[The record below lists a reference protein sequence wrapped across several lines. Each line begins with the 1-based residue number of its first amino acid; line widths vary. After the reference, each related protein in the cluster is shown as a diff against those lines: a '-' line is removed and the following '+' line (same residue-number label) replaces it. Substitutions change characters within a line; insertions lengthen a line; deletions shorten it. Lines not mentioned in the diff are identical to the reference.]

1 MTYDLCVSR
10 GRILGGCI
18 GLRPCHLQTC
28 TGCLLRVSPDLG
40 VFPPL
45 QLLMGSELCVLVIAC
60 VISPLLEP
68 CLGVSGCSYSLPS
81 AAGGSIAAGELQRA
95 LKKASLPYQP

>member
-1 MTYDLCVSR
+1 MRRPGALPLADLHRLPPAGLSR
-10 GRILGGCI
+10 LGCI
-18 GLRPCHLQTC
+18 
-28 TGCLLRVSPDLG
+28 SPSA
-40 VFPPL
+40 

-81 AAGGSIAAGELQRA
+81 AAGGSTAAGELQRA